1 MNTIGST
8 RFAHGLHMY
17 RLALA
22 ALFALAPVLRSQDPP
37 VKPEDVVAVQKG
49 DVPIIISAPHGGRRM
64 LPGVSERRGA
74 GVPMF
79 VTIRDE
85 NTLELAEQFAAK
97 LEKKIGKPY
106 FVIARFD
113 RKFVDVNRPPEG
125 GYESDQAKPY
135 YDSYHKALVTA
146 TAEVKKN
153 WGRGLLLDLH
163 GQATDL
169 DAIYRGTAD
178 GKSVK
183 ALVDRFGK
191 AALTGDKS
199 VFGQLAK
206 QGTKVIPAND
216 STNNEDR
223 FFSGGHIIRTY
234 GSHDGNAID
243 ALQLELGGRLR
254 LKRNLDDTSEKLAE
268 AVRVFAEEYLP
279 AEKVKPKK

>member
-1 MNTIGST
+1 M
-8 RFAHGLHMY
+8 F
-17 RLALA
+17 RLAVATLV
-22 ALFALAPVLRSQDPP
+22 ALAHVLRSQDPP

-49 DVPIIISAPHGGRRM
+49 EVPVILSVPHGGRTA
-64 LPGVSERRGA
+64 LPEIPERRGA

-85 NTLELAEQFAAK
+85 NTLELAEKFAAK

-125 GYESDQAKPY
+125 GYESDKAKPY
-135 YDSYHKALVTA
+135 YESYHKALVTA
-146 TAEVKKN
+146 TAQVKKD

-169 DAIYRGTAD
+169 DAIYRGTSD

-183 ALVDRFGK
+183 ALLDRFGK
-191 AALTGDKS
+191 AALTGEKS

-206 QGTKVIPAND
+206 QGVKVIPATD
-216 STNNEDR
+216 SDDKEDR

-243 ALQLELGGRLR
+243 ALQIELGGRLR
-254 LKRNLDDTSEKLAE
+254 LKRNLDDTAEKLAE
-268 AVRVFAEEYLP
+268 AVRVFAKEYLP
-279 AEKVKPKK
+279 AEKVKAKK